1 MKKKFINK
9 KLLEY
14 IKSKAPNI
22 LDAAGDL
29 LPDSGVLGVVKN
41 LIDSDEDTG
50 PEEREALRSHLLE
63 LYAKETADRD
73 SARKR
78 QVAMVQAGAKD
89 WLFSITG
96 MVGLMAFLF
105 LVGTIVFLE
114 VPESNEKIFLHLIGI
129 VEGVALMIFSFYF
142 GGIKKGDS

>member
-9 KLLEY
+9 KLFEY
-14 IKSKAPNI
+14 IKSKAPDV

-41 LIDSDEDTG
+41 IIDGDEDTS
-50 PEEREALRSHLLE
+50 PQEREALRSHLLE
-63 LYAKETADRD
+63 LFAKETADRD
-73 SARKR
+73 SARRR
-78 QVAMVQAGAKD
+78 QVAMIKAGAKD

-96 MVGLMAFLF
+96 VVGLTAFLF

-142 GGIKKGDS
+142 GGIRKGDD

>member
-1 MKKKFINK
+1 MKKKLINN

-14 IKSKAPNI
+14 IKSKAPSV

-29 LPDSGVLGVVKN
+29 LPDNGVLGIVKN
-41 LIDSDEDTG
+41 IIDTDEDTT
-50 PEEREALRSHLLE
+50 PQEREALRSHLLE
-63 LYAKETADRD
+63 VYAKETADRD

-78 QVAMVQAGAKD
+78 QIELVKAGAKD
-89 WLFSITG
+89 WLFSVTG
-96 MVGLMAFLF
+96 MVGLLAFLF

-114 VPESNEKIFLHLIGI
+114 VPENNEEIFIHLIGI

-142 GGIKKGDS
+142 GGIKKGDD

>member
-9 KLLEY
+9 KLFEY
-14 IKSKAPNI
+14 IKTKAPDV

-41 LIDSDEDTG
+41 IIDGDEDTS
-50 PEEREALRSHLLE
+50 PQEREALRSHLLE
-63 LYAKETADRD
+63 LFAKETADRD
-73 SARKR
+73 SARRR
-78 QVAMVQAGAKD
+78 QVAMIKAGAKD

-96 MVGLMAFLF
+96 VVGLTAFLF

-142 GGIKKGDS
+142 GGIKKGDD